1 MAKSATHPIRNWGD
15 YNKAL
20 KRRGSITFWFDDDS
34 LEQWHACVPT
44 GKRGRP
50 YLYADI
56 AIQCLLL
63 IKSVFHLDFRKLE
76 GFAASLVKLMN
87 VAINIPSYTQMC
99 RRQKSLAV
107 DLSHVPCQG
116 PIHVLVDSTGLKVF
130 GEGEWKVRQHG
141 YSKRRTWRK
150 LHLGVDEAS
159 GEIVAME
166 LSTNDVSDGE
176 VLPDLLDQIEETI
189 SDISADGAY
198 DQKGCYEALDARS
211 AQANIPPRRDAILQ
225 KHGNCKG
232 PPLTRDENI
241 RAIKKKGRKRWK
253 QDVGYH
259 RRSLAETAMFRFKTL
274 FSDTLSNRLFDH
286 QLTEAVIKCQAM
298 NKMTQL
304 GMPQYDLT

>member
-1 MAKSATHPIRNWGD
+1 MLYTPTINFTRMVNKMAKSATHPIRNWGD

-150 LHLGVDEAS
+150 LHLGVDEA
-159 GEIVAME
+159 I
-166 LSTNDVSDGE
+166 
-176 VLPDLLDQIEETI
+176 
-189 SDISADGAY
+189 
-198 DQKGCYEALDARS
+198 DARN

>member
-1 MAKSATHPIRNWGD
+1 MAKSVTRPIRNWGE

-20 KRRGSITFWFDDDS
+20 KCRGSITFWFDDDS
-34 LEQWHACVPT
+34 LAQWHTCTLT

-50 YLYADI
+50 CLYADT

-76 GFAASLVKLMN
+76 GFAESLVELMSLS
-87 VAINIPSYTQMC
+87 INIPSYTQIC
-99 RRQKSLAV
+99 RRQKNLEV
-107 DLSHVPCQG
+107 NLSHLPRQG
-116 PIHVLVDSTGLKVF
+116 SMHVVVDSTGLKIF

-150 LHLGVDEAS
+150 LHLGIDEAT

-176 VLPDLLDQIEETI
+176 AFSDLLDQIEETVGNV
-189 SDISADGAY
+189 SADGAY
-198 DQKGCYEALDARS
+198 DRENCYDAIDARG
-211 AQANIPPRRDAILQ
+211 AQANIPPRRNAVLQ

-232 PPLTRDENI
+232 PPLIRDENI
-241 RAIKKKGRKRWK
+241 RAIRKKGRKRWK

-274 FSDTLSNRLFDH
+274 FSDRLSNRLFEN
-286 QLTEAVIKCQAM
+286 QIVEAVIKCKAI

-304 GMPQYDLT
+304 GMPQYDLA